1 MGADMQP
8 GPLSGVRV
16 IEFGA
21 LGPVPFCAML
31 LADMG
36 ADVVQITRPRA
47 AIDTGNFM
55 QRGRRLVPLDLKQPH
70 DRDAALDL
78 IAHADVLL
86 EGSRPGVMENLGLG
100 PNVCA
105 ARNPRLVYGRM
116 TGWGQTGPLAPTA
129 GHDINYI
136 ALTGVLDA
144 IGTADGAPVPPLNLV
159 GDYGGG
165 AMFLAFGTLCAL
177 WEARTSG
184 HGQVIDAAMVDGS
197 AMLMSLFCRLLA
209 QGEWNGPRGTHMLD
223 GGAPWYATY
232 RTADD
237 RYVAVGALEEPF
249 WQALL
254 AGLEIPAESL
264 PPRSDRA
271 AWPAIRAAL
280 AASFATRTRDAWT
293 GHFRH
298 SDACVSPVL
307 SLQETVENEHINAR
321 QTYVADRGFVRPAAA
336 PRLSR
341 TPAGE
346 AAPPA
351 PDTAHAV
358 LEAWRASAAQR

>member
-1 MGADMQP
+1 MQR

-36 ADVVQITRPRA
+36 ADVVQIARPRA
-47 AIDTGNFM
+47 APDIANFM
-55 QRGRRLVPLDLKQPH
+55 QRGRRIVPLDLKQPR
-70 DRDAALDL
+70 DRDIALDL
-78 IAHADVLL
+78 ITRADVLL
-86 EGSRPGVMENLGLG
+86 EGYRPGVMEHLGLG
-100 PNVCA
+100 PKACLV
-105 ARNPRLVYGRM
+105 RNPRLVYGRM
-116 TGWGQTGPLAPTA
+116 TGWGQTGPLASTA

-144 IGTADGAPVPPLNLV
+144 IGAAGGAPVPPLNLV

-165 AMFLAFGTLCAL
+165 AMFLAFGVLCAL
-177 WEARTSG
+177 LEARASRQ
-184 HGQVIDAAMVDGS
+184 GQVIDAAIVDGS

-209 QGEWNGPRGTHMLD
+209 QGELSGPRGTHMLD

-254 AGLEIPAESL
+254 AGLDISPDSL
-264 PPRSDRA
+264 PPRSDKA
-271 AWPAIRAAL
+271 AWPTIRAAL
-280 AASFATRTRDAWT
+280 AACFAMRTRDAWAA
-293 GHFRH
+293 HFRD
-298 SDACVSPVL
+298 SDACLSPVL
-307 SLQETVENEHINAR
+307 SLQEAAQHEHVAAR
-321 QTYVADRGFVRPAAA
+321 RTYVVERDGVRPAAA

-341 TPAGE
+341 TPASE
-346 AAPPA
+346 AAQAMLTTA
-351 PDTAHAV
+351 PAV
-358 LEAWRASAAQR
+358 LETWRADELKR

>member
-1 MGADMQP
+1 MQG

-21 LGPVPFCAML
+21 LGPVPFCTML

-36 ADVVQITRPRA
+36 ADVVQIARPRA
-47 AIDTGNFM
+47 AIDTANFM
-55 QRGRRLVPLDLKQPH
+55 QRGRRVVPLDLKQTH
-70 DRDAALDL
+70 DRDTALDL
-78 IAHADVLL
+78 IAHADILL
-86 EGSRPGVMENLGLG
+86 EGNRPGVMEHLGLG
-100 PNVCA
+100 PKACH
-105 ARNPRLVYGRM
+105 ARNPRLVFGRM

-144 IGTADGAPVPPLNLV
+144 IGAAGGAPVPPLNLV

-165 AMFLAFGTLCAL
+165 AMFLAFGALCAL
-177 WEARTSG
+177 WEARASG
-184 HGQVIDAAMVDGS
+184 QGQVIDAAMVDGS

-209 QGEWNGPRGTHMLD
+209 QGEWSGPRGTHMLD

-232 RTADD
+232 RTADE

-254 AGLEIPAESL
+254 AGLDLSPDSL
-264 PPRSDRA
+264 PPRSDRT

-280 AASFATRTRDAWT
+280 AARFATRTRDAWAA
-293 GHFRH
+293 HFRD

-307 SLQETVENEHINAR
+307 SLHEAPQHEHVAAR
-321 QTYVADRGFVRPAAA
+321 RTYVDKREGVRPAAA

-341 TPAGE
+341 TPARE
-346 AAPPA
+346 AAQA
-351 PDTAHAV
+351 ALSSASAV
-358 LEAWRASAAQR
+358 LETWRSNEPQQ

>member
-1 MGADMQP
+1 MQR

-16 IEFGA
+16 VEFSA

-36 ADVVQITRPRA
+36 ADVVQIARPRA

-55 QRGRRLVPLDLKQPH
+55 QRGRRVVPLDLKETH
-70 DRDAALDL
+70 DRNTALDL

-86 EGSRPGVMENLGLG
+86 EGNRPGVMEHLGLG
-100 PNVCA
+100 PDTCL

-116 TGWGQTGPLAPTA
+116 TGWGQTGPLALTA

-144 IGTADGAPVPPLNLV
+144 IGAAGGAPVPPLNLV

-177 WEARTSG
+177 WEARASG
-184 HGQVIDAAMVDGS
+184 QGQVVDAAMVDGS

-209 QGEWNGPRGTHMLD
+209 RGEWNGPRGTNMLD

-232 RTADD
+232 RTADA
-237 RYVAVGALEEPF
+237 RYVAVGALEDPF
-249 WQALL
+249 WRALL
-254 AGLEIPAESL
+254 AGLEISPGSL
-264 PPRSDRA
+264 PPRSDKA
-271 AWPAIRAAL
+271 GWPAIRATL
-280 AASFATRTRDAWT
+280 AACFATRTRDAWAA
-293 GHFRH
+293 HFRD

-307 SLQETVENEHINAR
+307 GLQEAAQNEHVAAR
-321 QTYVADRGFVRPAAA
+321 GTYVADRDFVHPAAA

-341 TPAGE
+341 TSACE
-346 AAPPA
+346 AAPAEPG
-351 PDTAHAV
+351 TAQAV
-358 LEAWRASAAQR
+358 LESWCANDPER

>member
-1 MGADMQP
+1 MQQ

-31 LADMG
+31 FADMG
-36 ADVVQITRPRA
+36 ADVVQIARPRA
-47 AIDTGNFM
+47 ALDTGNFM
-55 QRGRRLVPLDLKQPH
+55 QRGRRVVPLDLKQPH
-70 DRDAALDL
+70 DRDTALDL
-78 IAHADVLL
+78 VSHADILL
-86 EGSRPGVMENLGLG
+86 EGNRPGVMEQLGLG
-100 PNVCA
+100 PDICL
-105 ARNPRLVYGRM
+105 ARNRRLVYGRM
-116 TGWGQTGPLAPTA
+116 TGWGQSGPLASTA

-144 IGTADGAPVPPLNLV
+144 IGAAGGAPVPPLNLV

-177 WEARTSG
+177 WQARASG
-184 HGQVIDAAMVDGS
+184 EGQVVDAAMVDGS
-197 AMLMSLFCRLLA
+197 AMLMSLFCRQLA
-209 QGEWNGPRGTHMLD
+209 RGEWNGPRGTHLLD

-254 AGLEIPAESL
+254 AGLRISADSL
-264 PPRSDRA
+264 PPRGDRA
-271 AWPAIRAAL
+271 AWPAIRAVL
-280 AASFATRTRDAWT
+280 AARFATRTRDAWAE
-293 GHFRH
+293 HFRD

-307 SLQETVENEHINAR
+307 GLREAAHNEHIAAR
-321 QTYVADRGFVRPAAA
+321 RTYVEDGESVRPAAA

-341 TPAGE
+341 TPAREAGPAE
-346 AAPPA
+346 AASA
-351 PDTAHAV
+351 DAV
-358 LEAWRASAAQR
+358 RESWRAPSAGAGS